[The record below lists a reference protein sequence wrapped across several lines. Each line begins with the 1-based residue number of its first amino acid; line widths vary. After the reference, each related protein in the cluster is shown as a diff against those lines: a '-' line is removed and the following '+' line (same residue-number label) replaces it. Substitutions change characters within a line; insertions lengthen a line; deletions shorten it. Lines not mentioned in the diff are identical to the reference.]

1 MTKFVRLAS
10 DGMSIDALYCTPP
23 GENEAADFIEVGD
36 DVLADWRFIGGAF
49 MPPPPPPPPVP
60 GEISDR
66 QFAMQARNVG
76 FITQEEAEDFV
87 ATGTI
92 PAALMAIIEAL
103 PEAMQGD
110 ARITIKGATTFR
122 RDHPL
127 TAIIGNAMRGDT
139 ALDDF
144 LDDFFTKAAAL

>member
-1 MTKFVRLAS
+1 MTKWAKMNE
-10 DGMSIDALYCTPP
+10 DGTIDVLYIDPP
-23 GENEAADFIEVGD
+23 EDTDGFIEAPD
-36 DVLADWRFIGGAF
+36 DVVADWRFVDEQF
-49 MPPPPPPPPVP
+49 VPPPPPKASVP

>member
-1 MTKFVRLAS
+1 MTKWVRLNE
-10 DGMSIDALYCTPP
+10 DGTI
-23 GENEAADFIEVGD
+23 
-36 DVLADWRFIGGAF
+36 DVLFLERPDDEGVIEAGDEVVSDWHFVDGKF
-49 MPPPPPPPPVP
+49 VQPPPPKPHVP
-60 GEISDR
+60 EEISDR

-92 PAALMAIIEAL
+92 PAALMAIIAAL

-122 RDHPL
+122 RDHPM
-127 TAIIGNAMRGDT
+127 TAIIGEAMRGDT

-144 LDDFFTKAAAL
+144 LDDFFAKAAAL

>member
-1 MTKFVRLAS
+1 MTKWAKLNE
-10 DGMSIDALYCTPP
+10 DGTINVLYIDPP
-23 GENEAADFIEVGD
+23 GDADGFIEAAD
-36 DVLADWRFIGGAF
+36 DVVADWQFVDGQF
-49 MPPPPPPPPVP
+49 VPPPPPKAPVP

-92 PAALMAIIEAL
+92 PAALMAIIAAL

-144 LDDFFTKAAAL
+144 LDDFFAKAAVL